1 MMNTLP
7 GIIEAVGKVGIGV
20 GADVMN
26 VLSGIVVLIGGLGLL
41 FTTIN
46 KITGNGGLDIA
57 ATAKTAA
64 SLLVGFAIISTGM
77 LALFTAGGGIAQLLG
92 QEDLIKTI
100 QDGGEVLHALGMAI
114 YGFFSGLFGVKSE
127 GDKRRETED
136 AINWLTNLS
145 DDMDVSKFVK
155 IGSLMD
161 LVDRIDELKFDAT
174 KMELLSGFLPQ
185 AGSALAQFA
194 AYIQQIGDGEEGAMR
209 IENMLN
215 SIKVL
220 DAFADAINAVSE
232 SLYLVWYTGYGDLGA
247 VFGDQELSSI
257 MDVYTKAAEKLSGA
271 IQEGLGEHGSLNFDA
286 TPIIDSIIVALGL
299 GSDRIAKAVHDFVQ
313 QGLNYSDQKGSYN
326 VPLPDDT
333 VLNDVG
339 GILEQV
345 LNNDGTLPFDMS
357 AIQNQLTGEGGLLSV
372 LTGFENQIPDMS
384 TMFADK
390 GWNMVDENGN
400 PIDITSELTKQ
411 LGTLQDSLAELPAFE
426 VKITPVFDMSQ
437 MSASAI
443 QNLLN
448 QRTFGVGMPMPD
460 ASIRVDSSQTLA
472 RLDGI
477 NNRLDVMIARLTS
490 ESIQTR
496 VVVGALGDR
505 IDSVANSF
513 AQMRVILDSGAV
525 VGGLSG
531 LIDLELGD
539 RMIIAGR
546 TGVTS
551 LIE

>member
-1 MMNTLP
+1 M
-7 GIIEAVGKVGIGV
+7 
-20 GADVMN
+20 
-26 VLSGIVVLIGGLGLL
+26 
-41 FTTIN
+41 
-46 KITGNGGLDIA
+46 
-57 ATAKTAA
+57 
-64 SLLVGFAIISTGM
+64 
-77 LALFTAGGGIAQLLG
+77 
-92 QEDLIKTI
+92 
-100 QDGGEVLHALGMAI
+100 
-114 YGFFSGLFGVKSE
+114 
-127 GDKRRETED
+127 
-136 AINWLTNLS
+136 
-145 DDMDVSKFVK
+145 
-155 IGSLMD
+155 
-161 LVDRIDELKFDAT
+161 
-174 KMELLSGFLPQ
+174 
-185 AGSALAQFA
+185 
-194 AYIQQIGDGEEGAMR
+194 
-209 IENMLN
+209 
-215 SIKVL
+215 
-220 DAFADAINAVSE
+220 
-232 SLYLVWYTGYGDLGA
+232 
-247 VFGDQELSSI
+247 
-257 MDVYTKAAEKLSGA
+257 
-271 IQEGLGEHGSLNFDA
+271 
-286 TPIIDSIIVALGL
+286 
-299 GSDRIAKAVHDFVQ
+299 
-313 QGLNYSDQKGSYN
+313 
-326 VPLPDDT
+326 
-333 VLNDVG
+333 G